1 MSEILTI
8 DELAAILKMTR
19 SQVYS
24 LTRARAK
31 ARLSHPL
38 PVLRINGNVRFRR
51 SDIERWLE
59 RVATE
64 EAA

>member
-31 ARLSHPL
+31 ARLKNPL
-38 PVLRINGNVRFRR
+38 PKLSINGNIRFRR
-51 SDIERWLE
+51 SDIEKWLE
-59 RVATE
+59 KVATE